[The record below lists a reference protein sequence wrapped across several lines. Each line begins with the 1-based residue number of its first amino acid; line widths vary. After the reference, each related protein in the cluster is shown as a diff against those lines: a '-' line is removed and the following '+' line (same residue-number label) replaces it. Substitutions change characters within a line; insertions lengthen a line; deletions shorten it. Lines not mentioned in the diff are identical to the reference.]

1 MAKTQRLGRNSAI
14 SLVAAIGGAVS
25 DDIPL
30 PEGVIL
36 RDEDEMVIWR
46 QFTRARARSDWR
58 DCDLILI
65 AKAVRIESD
74 IRKHQLV
81 LDSTGP
87 LLKTEKGTP
96 VANPL
101 FSVIDTLQRQQL
113 AVIRSLSIMQ
123 TTSDPRTMN
132 AAGAK
137 QAEFKSMLGKM
148 DELITRPK

>member
-14 SLVAAIGGAVS
+14 SLVASIGGAVS

-74 IRKHQLV
+74 IRRHQITI
-81 LDSTGP
+81 DSVGP
-87 LLKTEKGTP
+87 LVQNDRGTM
-96 VANPL
+96 VMNPL
-101 FSVIDTLQRQQL
+101 FSVVDTLQRQQL

-123 TTSDPRTMN
+123 TATDPRTKNMG
-132 AAGAK
+132 GAK
-137 QAEFKSMLGKM
+137 QVEFKNLLGNM
-148 DELITRPK
+148 GDLIARP